1 MRPICKRHDWLW
13 KWDWMKSCPTHSS
26 PFESGRTHYD
36 AIESRRE
43 ATKRPWPCL
52 IGIEKRADT
61 GEAVARNTER
71 HLGHSTRVQETA
83 DVDETQRN
91 WEKER
96 ERERERESHP
106 SPQSDSVLI
115 KHRWPICRCFLFFGF
130 SGGQKKRTARPD
142 RATRRPGPPAKTRRG
157 RHVPIIFIA
166 RNRL

>member
-96 ERERERESHP
+96 EREREREP
-106 SPQSDSVLI
+106 SISSVGFGSDKTSLTNLSLFS
-115 KHRWPICRCFLFFGF
+115 FLWLFWGTKKKDSKAG
-130 SGGQKKRTARPD
+130 SGDPKARP
-142 RATRRPGPPAKTRRG
+142 TRQDASRP
-157 RHVPIIFIA
+157 A
-166 RNRL
+166 RPHHFYRP